1 MSDTAQSFKLD
12 AMLAAARRRSGLDD
26 FGPEEDFIEP
36 LQLLLRSIDEE
47 SGAHEAG
54 RAVLAERIVGL
65 LADRLYAEDWFRRHP
80 EILDERIESPVF
92 IAALPRTGTTMLHRL
107 LASDPEVLA
116 VLWYECRYP
125 VPLPG
130 SEGAAIDPRI
140 PRAEEEVRFMLA
152 NYPGLDAI
160 HPMDAVGPDEEIML
174 LEHAFLSGM
183 PQSMCNVPSYAR
195 WELDADHEPGYRYL
209 EKMLKFLQWQ
219 KRRAGHSGHRWVLKS
234 PEHLGRIAEIM
245 RVFPDATLVQ
255 SHRDPMQT
263 IPSFASMIYSGWA
276 AHMPNPDR
284 SEIVQ
289 VGGIRCRDFLRRA
302 MRMREQL
309 PAARFIDIN
318 YRDTVA
324 DPDGGHPQDLPPFG
338 IGAQRGGA
346 AEMAAWREANRREL
360 RAKHEYSLEEFG
372 LDAAWI
378 EREFAEYRALHGFDR
393 PAIGRLKGRR

>member
-1 MSDTAQSFKLD
+1 
-12 AMLAAARRRSGLDD
+12 MLAAASQRSGLDD
-26 FGPEEDFIEP
+26 FGPDQEDFIEP
-36 LQLLLRSIDEE
+36 LKLLLRSIDEE

-65 LADRLYAEDWFRRHP
+65 LTDRLYAEDWFRRHP
-80 EILDERIESPVF
+80 EILDERIEAPVF

-107 LASDPEVLA
+107 LASDPAVLA

-130 SEGAAIDPRI
+130 SEEAEIDPRI
-140 PRAEEEVRFMLA
+140 PRAEEEVRFMLE

-160 HPMDAVGPDEEIML
+160 HPMDPVGPDEEIML
-174 LEHAFLSGM
+174 LEHAFMSGV
-183 PQSMCNVPSYAR
+183 PQSMCPVPSYDR
-195 WELDADHEPGYRYL
+195 WERDADHEPGYRYL

-219 KRRAGHSGHRWVLKS
+219 KRRNGHSGRRWVLKS

-276 AHMPNPDR
+276 AYVPAPDR
-284 SEIVQ
+284 SMIVQ
-289 VGGIRCRDFLRRA
+289 VWGLRCRDFLRRA
-302 MRMREQL
+302 MRIREQL
-309 PAARFIDIN
+309 PADRFIDIN
-318 YRDTVA
+318 YRETVS
-324 DPDGGHPQDLPPFG
+324 DPMAVSLKIYRHLGLELSAE
-338 IGAQRGGA
+338 AQR
-346 AEMAAWREANRREL
+346 EMEAWREANRREL

-378 EREFAEYRALHGFDR
+378 EREFSEYRAMYGFDR
-393 PAIGRLKGRR
+393 PSLGG